1 MYIGLAGFAILAFFY
16 SLIAGKVQRL
26 PLSAPIIFVAAGI
39 AMSPLG
45 LDWFSPEA
53 AKVNGKPL
61 IDVTLAL
68 ILFIDAANANLSVL
82 KKNLRLPARM
92 LIIGLPMIIALGTL
106 IAAAWFDVLSFY
118 EAAVLGTM
126 LAATDA
132 ALGKAVVTN
141 PQVPDRLREG
151 LSAESGLNDGLCV
164 PFLLLFIALELGN
177 TTRGDG
183 LAWVLLSEEIGIGL
197 AVGVGLTA
205 VGASLLKLAKKH
217 EWLDGIWLQMSLP
230 ALAIGCFAVAQSLHG
245 SGYIAAFVG
254 GLVFR
259 GMIGDKV
266 HHLVEPA
273 EGIGEVLALVAWVMF
288 GLLIVPLALP
298 VIDLNIVLY
307 AVLSLTVIRMLPIAI
322 SLIGSQERTAN
333 KLFLG
338 WFGPR
343 GLASLAFA
351 SIVVTEQLPHTELI
365 VAVVVCTVGI
375 SLVAHGISAKPLS
388 ERLAA
393 SESQSDQKT
402 S

>member
-1 MYIGLAGFAILAFFY
+1 MYAGLAGFAILAFAY
-16 SLIAGKVQRL
+16 SLIAGKIQRL
-26 PLSAPIIFVAAGI
+26 PLSAPIIFVGVGI

-45 LDWFSPEA
+45 LDWFSPQA
-53 AKVNGKPL
+53 AAVNGKPL

-68 ILFIDAANANLSVL
+68 ILFIDAANANLGVL
-82 KKNLRLPARM
+82 RRNLRLPVRM
-92 LIIGLPMIIALGTL
+92 LVIGLPLTMAFGTL
-106 IAAAWFDVLSFY
+106 VAAAWFDVLSLY

-141 PQVPDRLREG
+141 PKVPDRLREG

-164 PFLLLFIALELGN
+164 PFLLLFIALELGD
-177 TTRGDG
+177 TTQGDG
-183 LAWVLLSEEIGIGL
+183 LAWVLLSEEIGIGV
-197 AVGVGLTA
+197 AVGIGLT
-205 VGASLLKLAKKH
+205 VIGAWLLKFAKKRK
-217 EWLDGIWLQMSLP
+217 WLDGIWLQVSLP
-230 ALAIGCFAVAQSLHG
+230 ALAIGCFAIAQSLHG

-298 VIDLNIVLY
+298 AMNLHILLY
-307 AVLSLTVIRMLPIAI
+307 ALLSLTIIRMIPIGL
-322 SLIGSQERTAN
+322 SLAGSGERTAS

-351 SIVVTEQLPHTELI
+351 AIVVSEQLPHTELI
-365 VAVVVCTVGI
+365 VSVVVCTVGI
-375 SLVAHGISAKPLS
+375 SLVVHGISAKPLS

-393 SESQSDQKT
+393 SEQTRGKP
-402 S
+402 

>member
-1 MYIGLAGFAILAFFY
+1 M
-16 SLIAGKVQRL
+16 
-26 PLSAPIIFVAAGI
+26 
-39 AMSPLG
+39 
-45 LDWFSPEA
+45 
-53 AKVNGKPL
+53 
-61 IDVTLAL
+61 
-68 ILFIDAANANLSVL
+68 
-82 KKNLRLPARM
+82 
-92 LIIGLPMIIALGTL
+92 
-106 IAAAWFDVLSFY
+106 
-118 EAAVLGTM
+118 
-126 LAATDA
+126 
-132 ALGKAVVTN
+132 
-141 PQVPDRLREG
+141 
-151 LSAESGLNDGLCV
+151 
-164 PFLLLFIALELGN
+164 
-177 TTRGDG
+177 
-183 LAWVLLSEEIGIGL
+183 LLSEEIGIGL
-197 AVGVGLTA
+197 AVVLVSRRSVPPSQLT
-205 VGASLLKLAKKH
+205 KKH

-307 AVLSLTVIRMLPIAI
+307 AVLSLTLIRMLPIAI
-322 SLIGSQERTAN
+322 SLIGSQERMAN

-375 SLVAHGISAKPLS
+375 SLLAHGISAKPLS

>member
-1 MYIGLAGFAILAFFY
+1 MYLGLAGFAILAFLY

-45 LDWFSPEA
+45 LNWFSPQA
-53 AKVNGKPL
+53 AEVNGKPL

-82 KKNLRLPARM
+82 KRNLRIPVRM
-92 LIIGLPMIIALGTL
+92 LAIGLPLTIALGTL
-106 IAAAWFDVLSFY
+106 VAALWFDVLSFY

-164 PFLLLFIALELGN
+164 PFLLLFIALELGETN
-177 TTRGDG
+177 RGEG
-183 LAWVLLSEEIGIGL
+183 LAWVLLAEEIGIGL
-197 AVGVGLTA
+197 LIGVGLTWL
-205 VGASLLKLAKKH
+205 GARLLKLAKEKN
-217 EWLDGIWLQMSLP
+217 WIDGIWLQMSLP
-230 ALAIGCFAVAQSLHG
+230 ALAISCFAVAQSLEG

-259 GMIGDKV
+259 GLLGDKV

-273 EGIGEVLALVAWVMF
+273 EGIGEVLGLVAWVMF

-298 VIDLNIVLY
+298 VINLQIVIY
-307 AVLSLTVIRMLPIAI
+307 AILSLTLIRMIPIVLSLSGIKESMN
-322 SLIGSQERTAN
+322 S
-333 KLFLG
+333 KLFLA

-343 GLASLAFA
+343 GLASLAFGA
-351 SIVVTEQLPHTELI
+351 IVVAEKLPHTELI
-365 VAVVVCTVGI
+365 AAVVVCTVGL
-375 SLVAHGISAKPLS
+375 SLVAHGVSAKPLS

-393 SESQSDQKT
+393 SESQKT
-402 S
+402 